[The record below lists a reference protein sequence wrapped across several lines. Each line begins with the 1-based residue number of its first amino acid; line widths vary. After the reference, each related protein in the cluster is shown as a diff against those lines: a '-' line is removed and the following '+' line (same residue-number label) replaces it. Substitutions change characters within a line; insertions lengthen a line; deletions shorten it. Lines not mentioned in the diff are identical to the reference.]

1 MSTTAT
7 RLPET
12 SHSDFAEMRDAS
24 LIVNTRAL
32 VQNNYLIL
40 FCGALIVA
48 LIYQQVHYTRL
59 LDRATSSIL
68 VVRTYESGETR
79 AERVNSF
86 EYTPTEGEMRT
97 FLKIA
102 VEKYFSRIRA
112 TVDKDYAES
121 LAFFDRP
128 LQNAARDN
136 LIQTQWI
143 SKLVNGDIPQSRAE
157 VTMISIDPANTQPFR
172 AKVFFDNIV
181 LDANLAETKRARMS
195 TSVTFTMRP
204 SGNNPNLSINPL
216 NLKIVDKH
224 DDREEQE

>member
-1 MSTTAT
+1 MSTTVT
-7 RLPET
+7 RLSET

-48 LIYQQVHYTRL
+48 LIYQQIHYTRL
-59 LDRATSSIL
+59 LDRATSSVL

-97 FLKIA
+97 FLKTA
-102 VEKYFSRIRA
+102 VEKHFSRIRA

-121 LAFFDRP
+121 LAFFDKP